1 MSLRFKGG
9 DYIQMG
15 RGIGGLLRMAKS
27 FFMPLMKTAGSTVL
41 KAAKSNTGKMIGNA
55 IKEQAISSG
64 TQLLADVVRGNDLE
78 ESIHNEGQNIRYK
91 AAETLENVS
100 RASRKRKKKPIARE
114 KKRRTYRNRYADE
127 NSDEQC
133 KN

>member
-1 MSLRFKGG
+1 MSLRFRGG
-9 DYIQMG
+9 DYIQRG

-64 TQLLADVVRGNDLE
+64 TQLLADVVRGNNLE
-78 ESIHNEGQNIRYK
+78 ESLHNEGQNIRK
-91 AAETLENVS
+91 RAADTIEDL
-100 RASRKRKKKPIARE
+100 APKKRKKKPIVRE
-114 KKRRTYRNRYADE
+114 RKRRAYDE
-127 NSDEQC
+127 ESDWLSD
-133 KN
+133 

>member
-1 MSLRFKGG
+1 MSLRFRGG
-9 DYIQMG
+9 DYIQRG

-64 TQLLADVVRGNDLE
+64 TQLLADAVRGNNLE
-78 ESIHNEGQNIRYK
+78 ESLHNEGQNIRK
-91 AAETLENVS
+91 RAADTIENLPPK
-100 RASRKRKKKPIARE
+100 KRKKKPIARE

-127 NSDEQC
+127 NTDWLSD
-133 KN
+133 